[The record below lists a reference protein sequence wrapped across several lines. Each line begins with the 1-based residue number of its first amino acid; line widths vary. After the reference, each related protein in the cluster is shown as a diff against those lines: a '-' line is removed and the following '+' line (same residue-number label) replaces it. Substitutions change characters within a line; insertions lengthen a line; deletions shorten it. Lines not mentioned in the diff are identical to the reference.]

1 VSSCTK
7 KGANR
12 KGSTFWA
19 EVTTLAN
26 VLITEDGKLPE
37 REVLSVKNRFKRMIQ
52 PAVLA
57 FKPYHKQAMKEH
69 NSGWNAE
76 MYMQLATELW
86 ERDEGKPY
94 LYPGCST
101 ILKSL
106 AKYDWEAVPVDPE
119 EEGTNLTGGPMGGT
133 FLRPPGNKKSKAA
146 DRAKRKGKGKGST
159 DSVMTTEATT
169 ASAVAESR
177 EHGLKI
183 MSQLEEIKLQ
193 QAMYFR
199 FNMLT
204 RQGKHV
210 EANAI
215 MKQMDDMNNPPAAV
229 SARAVARIP
238 ATVAQLETVFETD
251 SDDEGEDEESS
262 SEEVAARLKKD
273 DDEDDSSHSS
283 QDDSGGDPRPRRK
296 INVTE
301 V

>member
-1 VSSCTK
+1 
-7 KGANR
+7 
-12 KGSTFWA
+12 
-19 EVTTLAN
+19 
-26 VLITEDGKLPE
+26 
-37 REVLSVKNRFKRMIQ
+37 
-52 PAVLA
+52 
-57 FKPYHKQAMKEH
+57 
-69 NSGWNAE
+69 
-76 MYMQLATELW
+76 
-86 ERDEGKPY
+86 
-94 LYPGCST
+94 
-101 ILKSL
+101 
-106 AKYDWEAVPVDPE
+106 
-119 EEGTNLTGGPMGGT
+119 
-133 FLRPPGNKKSKAA
+133 
-146 DRAKRKGKGKGST
+146 
-159 DSVMTTEATT
+159 
-169 ASAVAESR
+169 
-177 EHGLKI
+177 